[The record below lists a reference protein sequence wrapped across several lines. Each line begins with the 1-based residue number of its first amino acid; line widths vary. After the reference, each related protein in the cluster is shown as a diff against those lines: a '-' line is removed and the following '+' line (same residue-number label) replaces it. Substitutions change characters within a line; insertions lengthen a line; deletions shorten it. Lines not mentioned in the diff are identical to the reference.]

1 MSGSVNKVFILGNL
15 GSDPEVRFTGNG
27 TAVCELRL
35 ATNERWKGKDGQAHE
50 KVEWHRVVVW
60 GKDAENAG
68 KYLAKGRAVHVEGRL
83 QTRDYEAK
91 DGSKR
96 YVTEIVAT
104 AIQYLG
110 GGNRDG
116 AGRRGGD
123 DDGPPPPDGDAGND
137 GRGGFGGARPDDDLP
152 FATCALDA
160 EPDPVAP
167 VLRIKF

>member
-1 MSGSVNKVFILGNL
+1 MSGNVNKVFILGNL
-15 GSDPEVRFTGNG
+15 GSDPEVRYTGNG

-96 YVTEIVAT
+96 YVTEIVAN

-110 GGNRDG
+110 GGKDG
-116 AGRRGGD
+116 DRRRGGD
-123 DDGPPPPDGDAGND
+123 DDGPPPPEGDAGN
-137 GRGGFGGARPDDDLP
+137 GGYGGGPDDDIP
-152 FATCALDA
+152 F
-160 EPDPVAP
+160 
-167 VLRIKF
+167 